1 MGKIFGVRA
10 FLKYLCIKI
19 DRMATFGY
27 IADTDTI
34 AEKDLA
40 TTEKVMRDLGCE
52 SIHTEST
59 KDTTERPWLKYIM
72 EEVKEKDTIVFHKL
86 SNALANV
93 VELTNLCRLC
103 YNKGVR
109 LVSVLD
115 SIDTKEEYCKF
126 TPTDYLRMLA
136 TFNVEAYDSKHKQ
149 KEEELPSVR
158 RIAIQRAK
166 DDKEVRI
173 LNMYMAGY
181 SYQEIMD
188 EQNISSRKS
197 IANLLKRHNIEP
209 NRLNY
214 DREIWKRKRSGKQ
227 RRQQA
232 ND

>member
-1 MGKIFGVRA
+1 
-10 FLKYLCIKI
+10 
-19 DRMATFGY
+19 MATLGY
-27 IADTDTI
+27 IANADTI

-52 SIHTEST
+52 TIHTEST

-72 EEVKEKDTIVFHKL
+72 EEVKEGDTVVFHKL
-86 SNALANV
+86 SNALANA

-115 SIDTKEEYCKF
+115 SIDTKGEYCKC
-126 TPTDYLRMLA
+126 TSTDYVRMLA
-136 TFNVEAYDSKHKQ
+136 TFSLESYDGKHKL
-149 KEEELPSVR
+149 KRDDNLPSAR

-214 DREIWKRKRSGKQ
+214 DREIWKRKRSDKQ
-227 RRQQA
+227 RSQQT